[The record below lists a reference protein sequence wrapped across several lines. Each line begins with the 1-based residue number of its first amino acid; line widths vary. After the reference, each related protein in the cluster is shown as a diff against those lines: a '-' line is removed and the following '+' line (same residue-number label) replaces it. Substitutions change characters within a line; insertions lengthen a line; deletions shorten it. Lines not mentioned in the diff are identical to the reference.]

1 MWGGVPAV
9 GGAGGAGGG
18 VGVCVP
24 GVGGGRVCVCVCPGV
39 RGGGGVGWG
48 GGGGVE
54 GVRARGC
61 VPGVGGECVCVCG
74 WVGGCPGGLGWR
86 SGASGQCGAVWGQCL
101 RAARWDRPALPWG
114 LAGLALGLRGSP
126 APGPPL
132 PPLCRGTRVLEGRRP
147 PAALP
152 AQSSAVLSPRR
163 APGEPWAG
171 PPSVVPGRKTGAG
184 LQGHWPE
191 AGDHN
196 HGGGGWGV
204 GGGVGGA
211 ARGGVGWGG
220 VELGGN
226 LPAWGVGGGPG
237 GCLGRESRG
246 PEHSK
251 EPHRQPNGPGPLP
264 PTRGLEGGSGRAR
277 SLLDAALSV
286 RRWTPRTVPLAG
298 HAITAAPRRGAPQ
311 AREKERPGGSRG
323 APSRMRLP
331 GAG

>member
-1 MWGGVPAV
+1 M
-9 GGAGGAGGG
+9 
-18 VGVCVP
+18 
-24 GVGGGRVCVCVCPGV
+24 
-39 RGGGGVGWG
+39 
-48 GGGGVE
+48 
-54 GVRARGC
+54 
-61 VPGVGGECVCVCG
+61 CG

-196 HGGGGWGV
+196 HGGGGGGV

-211 ARGGVGWGG
+211 ARGGVRWD
-220 VELGGN
+220 
-226 LPAWGVGGGPG
+226 GVGGGLHGMG
-237 GCLGRESRG
+237 GG
-246 PEHSK
+246 
-251 EPHRQPNGPGPLP
+251 
-264 PTRGLEGGSGRAR
+264 GRAR
-277 SLLDAALSV
+277 WLSGAGEPGPRAQQGAAPPAQWTRSPAAHPGSRGRVRPGPKPAGRCSV

>member
-1 MWGGVPAV
+1 M
-9 GGAGGAGGG
+9 
-18 VGVCVP
+18 
-24 GVGGGRVCVCVCPGV
+24 
-39 RGGGGVGWG
+39 
-48 GGGGVE
+48 
-54 GVRARGC
+54 
-61 VPGVGGECVCVCG
+61 CG

-191 AGDHN
+191 AGDQN
-196 HGGGGWGV
+196 HGGVGVGGGEGVGWGLVGGVRGAGGGV
-204 GGGVGGA
+204 GGGVGWS
-211 ARGGVGWGG
+211 RGGGAGWGAVGWGW
-220 VELGGN
+220 GGTSRHGG
-226 LPAWGVGGGPG
+226 WGAGPVAVWG
-237 GCLGRESRG
+237 
-246 PEHSK
+246 
-251 EPHRQPNGPGPLP
+251 
-264 PTRGLEGGSGRAR
+264 GRA
-277 SLLDAALSV
+277 
-286 RRWTPRTVPLAG
+286 
-298 HAITAAPRRGAPQ
+298 
-311 AREKERPGGSRG
+311 G
-323 APSRMRLP
+323 APSTARSRTASPMDPVPCRPP
-331 GAG
+331 GV